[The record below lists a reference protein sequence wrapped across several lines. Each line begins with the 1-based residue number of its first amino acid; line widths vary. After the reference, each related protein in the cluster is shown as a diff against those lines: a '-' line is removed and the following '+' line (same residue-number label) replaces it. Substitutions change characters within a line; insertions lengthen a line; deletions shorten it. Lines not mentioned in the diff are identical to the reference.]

1 MTLWCFDKFVFDSR
15 SGSLSRADEPPIVL
29 RHKLAQLLAYLL
41 EHRERPVT
49 KDELLDTLWH
59 HGDYRE
65 RSLTQSI
72 RELRQALGDSA
83 QQPVFIRTFPQRGYQ
98 WIAPATTDTGAAAAK
113 SQPKTRWAM
122 LGGALALGLTLALG
136 VWLLSTNPPKTQ
148 ADSSPPSVLVLP
160 FSNETGDPTLDWLQ
174 LGYADMLARTL
185 AQSGAV
191 RVTPPGT
198 ATALLASS
206 GLDWPTLPTYLQG
219 LLREQGID
227 QALVARVRLH
237 NRSQVLDFQLMSAEG
252 AVQQGSIAYPSL
264 TDATG
269 QTALQLLH
277 LLAPEQDNTLPELAL
292 PGQSPEAAL
301 ARQVLAEG
309 ISAMQTQGAA
319 RADELFQAA
328 DLLVKDDPWVTACR
342 AKSQLLTGQWRE
354 ATARLEQLRQRE
366 AQHPSL
372 AAFVHYWSAQLAF
385 RQGDMSTS
393 RKHLDSA
400 IAEAER
406 QQNVEVLANSY
417 RLQAQIAW
425 QAMDWQAF
433 TQWQAKADNIIPP
446 NASLSVEADRLFYL
460 GNPISQGLEKF
471 PGEDLAKSAEL
482 IKRAHRFYSELGH
495 LPMIAASELALAR
508 NEALP
513 LAERTA
519 VLEQAITRYAELRQ
533 PYELTQALIYATYFY
548 LQRHQGE
555 LAEARIL
562 RARDTAATLSDH
574 GLDQA
579 IVFYHA
585 FALLDQGLDQRHRG
599 LHGPDTEKLRAAI
612 AQFDQLLQSQE
623 PSVMRANALVLQGW
637 AYANLGDDE
646 KALHNQRL
654 AMAAS
659 EHLNLDTSYGY
670 AVYSAMRVYL
680 EQGDFDKVVALAD
693 KPVTT
698 RQQLAYAARAFY
710 ELGQFDQAL
719 QTQQRLQQTFANQW
733 TDADS
738 ERLEDYQL
746 AVQSGRSRI
755 LSGELPAHAI
765 YCESDWYLQPGA

>member
-1 MTLWCFDKFVFDSR
+1 MTLWCFDKFMFDSR
-15 SGSLSRADEPPIVL
+15 SGSLSCRDQEPVVL

-49 KDELLDTLWH
+49 KEELLDTLWQ

-72 RELRQALGDSA
+72 RELRQALGDNA
-83 QQPVFIRTFPQRGYQ
+83 QQPVFIRTFSQRGYQ
-98 WIAPATTDTGAAAAK
+98 WIAPATAGTVAPTERSRRKA
-113 SQPKTRWAM
+113 RWAI
-122 LGGALALGLTLALG
+122 LGSALALTLAFTLSLAL
-136 VWLLSTNPPKTQ
+136 WLLNTKAPT
-148 ADSSPPSVLVLP
+148 ADTDASPQSVLVLP
-160 FSNETGDPTLDWLQ
+160 FSNETGDPTLDWLE

-198 ATALLASS
+198 ATALLAGS
-206 GLDWPTLPTYLQG
+206 GLDWPTLPAYLQG

-237 NRSQVLDFQLMSAEG
+237 NRSQVLDFQLLSAEG

-277 LLAPEQDNTLPELAL
+277 LLAPEQHKALPELAL
-292 PGQSPEAAL
+292 TGQSPEAAL

-309 ISAMQTQGAA
+309 ISAMQTQGPA

-342 AKSQLLTGQWRE
+342 AKSQLLTGHWQE
-354 ATARLEQLRQRE
+354 AATRLEQLRQRE
-366 AQHPSL
+366 AQHPAL

-385 RQGDMSTS
+385 RQGDIPTS
-393 RKHLDSA
+393 RAYLEKA
-400 IAEAER
+400 IAGAEQ

-425 QAMDWQAF
+425 QTMEWEAF
-433 TQWQAKADNIIPP
+433 IQWQAKANDIIPP
-446 NASLSVEADRLFYL
+446 SASLSLEADRLFYL

-471 PGEDLAKSAEL
+471 PGEDLTKSAEL

-495 LPMIAASELALAR
+495 LPMVAASELALAR
-508 NEALP
+508 NELLP
-513 LAERTA
+513 LVERTEA
-519 VLEQAITRYAELRQ
+519 LEQAIRRYAELQQ

-562 RARDTAATLSDH
+562 RARETAATMDDH

-579 IVFYHA
+579 ITFYHA

-599 LHGPDTEKLRAAI
+599 LHGPDFDKLRAAV
-612 AQFDQLLQSQE
+612 AQFDQILQSQE
-623 PSVMRANALVLQGW
+623 PSVMRANALVLQSW
-637 AYANLGDDE
+637 AFANLGDEE

-654 AMAAS
+654 AMAVS
-659 EHLNLDTSYGY
+659 EQLNLDTSYGY
-670 AVYSAMRVYL
+670 AVYSAMRVHL
-680 EQGDFDKVVALAD
+680 ARGEFEKVVALAD

-710 ELGQFDQAL
+710 ELGQFEQAL
-719 QTQQRLQQTFANQW
+719 QTQQKLQQRFANQW

-738 ERLEDYQL
+738 ERLENYQL
-746 AVQSGRSRI
+746 AARSGNAQP
-755 LSGELPAHAI
+755 LSHELPAHAI
-765 YCESDWYLQPGA
+765 YCESDWYL